1 MAFHDQVANM
11 DEQLL
16 AVLSDEAA
24 IEGRDKPVPGFIS
37 VPWLQP
43 KFGQLKTPVREP
55 VFSIRGLDAVG
66 VTSQQKLV
74 LDLPPDE
81 GGGTY
86 IIVKIEPDGTGWI
99 NLVLRE
105 VVR

>member
-1 MAFHDQVANM
+1 MTFREQVAVM

-16 AVLSDEAA
+16 AVMGDEAL
-24 IEGRDKPVPGFIS
+24 IDGRDQAVPGFMS

-43 KFGQLKTPVREP
+43 KLGQIKTQVREP
-55 VFSIRGLDAVG
+55 TFSIRVADAAG
-66 VTSQQKLV
+66 VAPLQRLV
-74 LDLPPDE
+74 VDLPPED

-86 IIVKIEPDGTGWI
+86 IIVKLEPDGTGWV

-105 VVR
+105 AR